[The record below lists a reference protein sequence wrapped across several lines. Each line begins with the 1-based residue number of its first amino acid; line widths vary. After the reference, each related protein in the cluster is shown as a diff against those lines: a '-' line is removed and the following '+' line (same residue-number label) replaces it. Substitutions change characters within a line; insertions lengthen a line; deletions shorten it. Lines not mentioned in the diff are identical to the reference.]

1 MTRPHAWGEP
11 LQNKNALLMRGVLL
25 AGGGRYFLGNI
36 FEIKKHA
43 VKAIGRDRH
52 TRPEPITASFA
63 NVAAATITNK
73 AASCFVMF
81 TFSFWLAGL
90 RRGHTRIIR
99 LAEFQ
104 SIDKGH

>member
-1 MTRPHAWGEP
+1 
-11 LQNKNALLMRGVLL
+11 MRGVLL

-43 VKAIGRDRH
+43 VKAIGRDKH

-81 TFSFWLAGL
+81 TFSFSVRAFH
-90 RRGHTRIIR
+90 RERTRIIR
-99 LAEFQ
+99 LAEYR
-104 SIDKGH
+104 SIDKWH